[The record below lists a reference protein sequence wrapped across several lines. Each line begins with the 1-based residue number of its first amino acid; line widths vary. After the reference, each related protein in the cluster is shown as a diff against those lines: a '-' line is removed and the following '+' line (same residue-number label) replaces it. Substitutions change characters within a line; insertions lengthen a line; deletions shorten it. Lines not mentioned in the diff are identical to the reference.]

1 MYFLCPKNSIRGLK
15 MSFPVIFRFI
25 SEIFVFEHFH
35 STKRFVF
42 EFQGES
48 LKLFFKLSCSFP
60 PLSPFW
66 RILAVYCQLVPW
78 LLNLLV
84 IWWKY
89 FFSGKYIDCNLD
101 YVPGRAAMGRC
112 STSRNISA
120 GGDCGDDRSHGV
132 RCCETEYI
140 PDSISCGWT
149 FASYGVKLNC
159 PAGFAATGYC
169 GVNNKGDC
177 IGDNFLGINC
187 CKFKP
192 R

>member
-1 MYFLCPKNSIRGLK
+1 MTVKSSSK
-15 MSFPVIFRFI
+15 MM
-25 SEIFVFEHFH
+25 
-35 STKRFVF
+35 K
-42 EFQGES
+42 
-48 LKLFFKLSCSFP
+48 
-60 PLSPFW
+60 
-66 RILAVYCQLVPW
+66 IL
-78 LLNLLV
+78 
-84 IWWKY
+84 
-89 FFSGKYIDCNLD
+89 FSGKFIDCNLD

-120 GGDCGDDRSHGV
+120 GGDCGNDRSHGV

-177 IGDNFLGINC
+177 IGGNFLGINC
-187 CKFKP
+187 CKFIP